1 MSLPPTDEQGRF
13 LPNLRTGSVIKRI
26 FAKLI
31 DAVICGF
38 TTGGLS
44 LVMPL
49 PWASFIGV
57 SWFVLTDWSGSPGKW
72 LFQLRAVTL
81 DGKELGPLAS
91 IKRNLLLGLPT
102 FLRALSASGVLGLQG
117 DQQKWDRG
125 ITACLSL
132 TFFFGEL
139 IGMAMQPESRRW
151 GDTFARSRVVDR

>member
-1 MSLPPTDEQGRF
+1 MLPPTDEQGRF
-13 LPNLRTGSVIKRI
+13 LPNLRTGSMIKRF
-26 FAKLI
+26 FAKLL
-31 DAVICGF
+31 DAIICGL

-81 DGKELGPLAS
+81 DGKPLGPLAS
-91 IKRNLLLGLPT
+91 IQRNLLLGLPT
-102 FLRALSASGVLGLQG
+102 FLRALMTSGLIGLEG
-117 DQQKWDRG
+117 DLAKWDRAAM
-125 ITACLSL
+125 ACISL
-132 TFFFGEL
+132 TFIFGEL
-139 IGMAMQPESRRW
+139 IGMLLQPENRRW